1 MQMERRFRRR
11 LLRVLA
17 LLMILTSLGA
27 ANAQT
32 RTSNFV
38 QKRSLSSTTS
48 ALPEGLASS
57 VSSVTEASTDEQRL
71 EYVVYLAQ
79 NALGKPCR
87 ADANPP
93 ESFGCNDLALYCY
106 GLAGFD
112 VADALE
118 NTAAWLPYSDLQRGD
133 LLCFDVNSA
142 DDNPCD
148 CTGIYLGDG
157 YFIHASSGAGRVI
170 LSNLERDS
178 FSYYR
183 KAFSWG
189 VRLTND

>member
-11 LLRVLA
+11 LLCVLA
-17 LLMILTSLGA
+17 FLMILTSLGT

-32 RTSNFV
+32 RTGHFV

-57 VSSVTEASTDEQRL
+57 VRSVTEASTDEQRL

-87 ADANPP
+87 AEANPP

-112 VADALE
+112 VASALE

-133 LLCFDVNSA
+133 LPALTSIPPTIIPATV
-142 DDNPCD
+142 P
-148 CTGIYLGDG
+148 
-157 YFIHASSGAGRVI
+157 ASTLVTAILFTPPPARV
-170 LSNLERDS
+170 
-178 FSYYR
+178 
-183 KAFSWG
+183 G
-189 VRLTND
+189 